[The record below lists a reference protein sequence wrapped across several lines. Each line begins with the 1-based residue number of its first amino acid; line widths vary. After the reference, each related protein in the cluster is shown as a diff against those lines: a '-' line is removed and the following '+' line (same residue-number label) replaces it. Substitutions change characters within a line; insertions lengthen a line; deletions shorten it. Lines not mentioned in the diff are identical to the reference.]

1 MFHAVNHSVAKAML
15 FLAAGNTLAYFHT
28 KSTHEA
34 RGTLRLLPVTG
45 ILWIVGLLAITGSPP
60 FGAFASEFAV
70 LKGAI
75 DAGRIVVAVFYLAAL
90 SIVFVG
96 MSAVVLPIVYGTPK
110 IPASPSAEGAGSRAI
125 ETHENNAAG
134 PTPDKGT
141 VPFSSNENRDSPLLV
156 DSPVQSKVTELPGNI
171 VPKTNKRLSEPLWSI
186 LPPILL
192 AAAALFLG
200 LYMPQPL
207 SDLLHNAAKAVGA
220 E

>member
-1 MFHAVNHSVAKAML
+1 VNHSVAKAML

-34 RGTLRLLPVTG
+34 RGTMRLLPATG
-45 ILWIVGLLAITGSPP
+45 ILWIIGLLAITGSPP

-75 DAGRIVVAVFYLAAL
+75 DDGRIVVAVFYLAAL

-110 IPASPSAEGAGSRAI
+110 SPASHPAEGTESPAI
-125 ETHENNAAG
+125 ETQEKNTAE
-134 PTPDKGT
+134 PTGERPVLQSQVADLPSSDNLKTKG
-141 VPFSSNENRDSPLLV
+141 L
-156 DSPVQSKVTELPGNI
+156 
-171 VPKTNKRLSEPLWSI
+171 LSEPFWSI

-192 AAAALFLG
+192 AAASLFLG
-200 LYMPQPL
+200 LYMPAPL
-207 SDLLHNAAKAVGA
+207 SELLHNAAKAVGA